1 MTRQTGICP
10 QTLGSLGA
18 ARTATLPTT
27 DDETSGFPATGPMTS
42 ASKVRIKHVLSG
54 SSQPNSRYRLDR
66 ADGRQAHRV
75 VEEIRPRRELD
86 RDDLGLRIDVDHPP
100 NTLPADTGIK
110 EGRLTRSE

>member
-1 MTRQTGICP
+1 
-10 QTLGSLGA
+10 
-18 ARTATLPTT
+18 
-27 DDETSGFPATGPMTS
+27 MTS

-86 RDDLGLRIDVDHPP
+86 RDDLRLRIAVNQPPKHPSSP
-100 NTLPADTGIK
+100 YRQKKKKADTQ
-110 EGRLTRSE
+110 R